1 MKKGLLSSWRVKASA
16 FTLIELLVVIAI
28 IAILAAILL
37 PALNSA
43 REKGRSA
50 SCVNNLK
57 QIGNGYAFYAD
68 ANDDYIASAGSA
80 GFSNYGNVVHY
91 PTALKPFLGLSI
103 VETEN
108 RQLMEQNSATYLC
121 PSDTWEQTFGRA
133 GMSIDGKTDYFKT
146 AYAADSWL
154 NFAKVGKLDRPS
166 STMLLFDGGGKYNNP
181 GGDQVINVT
190 IYYIGGGNTGLYK
203 SANVP
208 NVLALR
214 HNKMANVNF
223 PDGHV
228 ETKNDFSANHPYN
241 STDRHGLQYGSTNNT
256 SSVLRVTV
264 Q

>member
-1 MKKGLLSSWRVKASA
+1 MRTLSLSSGKVKPMG

-50 SCVNNLK
+50 SCINNLK

-68 ANDDYIASAGSA
+68 ANDDYIASAGSS
-80 GFSNYGNVVHY
+80 GFSNYTNIVHY

-121 PSDTWEQTFGRA
+121 PSDTYDSTFGRA
-133 GMSIDGKTDYFKT
+133 GSAIDGKLDYFKT
-146 AYAADSWL
+146 AYAADAWL

-166 STMLLFDGGGKYNNP
+166 STFLLVDGGGKYNNP
-181 GGDQVINVT
+181 SGSTVINVT
-190 IYYIGGGNTGLYK
+190 IYYIGGGNTGLYS
-203 SANVP
+203 SADVP

-214 HNKMANVNF
+214 HNKMANTLF

-241 STDRHGLQYGSTNNT
+241 STDRHGLQYGSTNNCGAW
-256 SSVLRVTV
+256 VTV